1 MTNHKIIAIFT
12 PLKGIIGDISVFQP
26 VENSFLPVSSQK
38 RPKSAWQARFQLIQH
53 CQTPAKIAYRVENSP
68 FLWKTHALQKQ
79 PKRYSLR
86 AKNARPKRKLSSP
99 FSARPTHLQ
108 AQQKK
113 KPLLQSFP
121 IYFRKN
127 RII

>member
-53 CQTPAKIAYRVENSP
+53 RQAPTKTAYRVENSP
-68 FLWKTHALQKQ
+68 FLWKTHALQSNPSAILCAQK
-79 PKRYSLR
+79 
-86 AKNARPKRKLSSP
+86 KRK
-99 FSARPTHLQ
+99 AKMQ
-108 AQQKK
+108 A
-113 KPLLQSFP
+113 
-121 IYFRKN
+121 
-127 RII
+127 